1 MSQAV
6 ASPDE
11 LERFAANLRQFSAEL
26 GNRLSALNGQF
37 ASLGETWRD
46 QEHQKFA
53 EEFSYAVQV
62 LERFMNIADEHTPF
76 LLRKAQRVRDYLQ
89 QQ

>member
-1 MSQAV
+1 MSQAI

-11 LERFAANLRQFSAEL
+11 LERFASNLSQFNSEL
-26 GNRLSALNGQF
+26 GSRLSALNGQF

-53 EEFSYAVQV
+53 EEFSHAVQV
-62 LERFMNIADEHTPF
+62 LERFMHIADEHTPF
-76 LLRKAQRVRDYLQ
+76 LVRKAQRVRDYLEQ
-89 QQ
+89 R